1 MMSNEIEKL
10 YKELEET
17 FPDDWGKGLNGLEIE
32 IIDDAESLDELA
44 MEDGYTYFAD
54 KILNI
59 NYKGNI
65 VSIDIYKSM
74 YWHENPDGGVIKPK
88 TFWYWEDLEKI
99 GRILEIVSKHARQI
113 DFHGEN

>member
-1 MMSNEIEKL
+1 MSNEIEKL

-32 IIDDAESLDELA
+32 IIDDATSIDELA
-44 MEDGYTYFAD
+44 IEDGYIEFKD
-54 KILNI
+54 KIMNI

-65 VSIDIYKSM
+65 VSIESPWEY
-74 YWHENPDGGVIKPK
+74 GGFIEPK

-99 GRILEIVSKHARQI
+99 GKILEIVSKHAKKI
-113 DFHGEN
+113 DFSEIEE

>member
-17 FPDDWGKGLNGLEIE
+17 FSDDWGKGLNGLEIE
-32 IIDDAESLDELA
+32 IIDDATSIDELA
-44 MEDGYTYFAD
+44 IEDGYIEFED
-54 KILNI
+54 KIMNI

-65 VSIDIYKSM
+65 VSIESPWEY
-74 YWHENPDGGVIKPK
+74 GGFIEPK

-99 GRILEIVSKHARQI
+99 GKILGIVSKHAKKI
-113 DFHGEN
+113 DFSEIEE

>member
-1 MMSNEIEKL
+1 
-10 YKELEET
+10 
-17 FPDDWGKGLNGLEIE
+17 
-32 IIDDAESLDELA
+32 
-44 MEDGYTYFAD
+44 
-54 KILNI
+54 
-59 NYKGNI
+59 
-65 VSIDIYKSM
+65 M